1 MYLVNLRVLGL
12 ILVVH
17 ELLVASKLV
26 EIVPI
31 HLSEGEVVDFV
42 RLYHAVG
49 GVEVELHLDV
59 FGRRQMTQDRVVFLQ
74 PAPEALDVDGGDK
87 GELPVYILIGRVI
100 RPVVEEAELAQL
112 TSQSVPVDVGA
123 VLICH
128 KDCPLTAMR
137 LDFVMKVLGRAILD
151 PVEAKKFCLPALKT
165 KSPLNKNW
173 LEFGSLL

>member
-1 MYLVNLRVLGL
+1 MYLVNLGVFGF

-17 ELLVASKLV
+17 KLLISSKLV

-49 GVEVELHLDV
+49 GIEVKLGLDV
-59 FGRRQMTQDRVVFLQ
+59 LGRRQMTQDRIVFLQ
-74 PAPEALDVDGGDK
+74 SAPEALDVDGGDK
-87 GELPVYILIGRVI
+87 GELPVYVLIGRVI
-100 RPVVEEAELAQL
+100 RPVVEETELTQL
-112 TSQSVPVDVGA
+112 ASQSVPVDVGA

-128 KDCPLTAMR
+128 QHCALTAMR
-137 LDFVMKVLGRAILD
+137 LNFVMQVLSRAILD
-151 PVEAKKFCLPALKT
+151 PVEAKKFRLPALKT

-173 LEFGSLL
+173 LE